1 MRLNRGR
8 KDIEKLCRVALTL
21 VVGGSYLS
29 MARSTVLYAFANHIA
44 EKAGE
49 RAEVVEMLMDIMMAL
64 S

>member
-1 MRLNRGR
+1 MRLNRGQE
-8 KDIEKLCRVALTL
+8 DIEKLRRVALTL
-21 VVGGSYLS
+21 VVSGSYLS
-29 MARSTVLYAFANHIA
+29 TRSTVLSAFANHIA